1 MKTSTKVAL
10 AAAAGIALAVAT
22 SRHEHRLQEVQPG
35 EFTADQVS
43 VLDAFG
49 ATAAQVKQVRH
60 AGRTPICWATAENRK
75 LCAAKGF
82 TYYVVW
88 AGTGGK

>member
-1 MKTSTKVAL
+1 VKTGSKLAV
-10 AAAAGIALAVAT
+10 AAAAGLALAIGT
-22 SRHEHRLQEVQPG
+22 SHHERMLKEVQPG
-35 EFTADQVS
+35 QFTADQVT

-49 ATAAQVKQVRH
+49 ATKQQVKDVRH

-75 LCAAKGF
+75 LCADKGF

-88 AGTGGK
+88 AGSAGS